1 MTSRSGKWRNLRQIL
16 AGILL
21 ILPLF
26 QIAAPGLL
34 ALAAEDGVWCRSIA
48 AIDGS
53 SETPTPSQDADDCLV
68 CIVAAIG
75 GSSAAAA
82 PVHVPAPRDGALATV
97 QVSLTCPDDALAL
110 TQPPIRAPP
119 APFA

>member
-1 MTSRSGKWRNLRQIL
+1 MTSRSGRWRNVKGIL

-34 ALAAEDGVWCRSIA
+34 ALASDDGVWCESIA
-48 AIDGS
+48 SIDGRS
-53 SETPTPSQDADDCLV
+53 DSQGHDTDADDCLV
-68 CIVAAIG
+68 CIVSAIG
-75 GSSAAAA
+75 GASAAPA
-82 PVHVPAPRDGALATV
+82 PIRIPAPRDGALATA

-119 APFA
+119 AANA